1 MADQPAE
8 DAGATP
14 AEETVPAEQA
24 PPEDG
29 GENIE
34 AAGGEIGEGEGEGEG
49 EAEGKDAGKDNDDD
63 ADEDITELPPNP
75 TPHDLRKIMA
85 KEVAKLKE
93 MPVKQFIEAMPATEK
108 LHNQINSY
116 AEKFMVEIIKQIPEV
131 TPVLKKVGEYDQVVF
146 DKLFEA
152 KTADFNAAGKTP
164 EEQEAILTEMEDRL
178 TESVKVNFDFTHA
191 ISYIAGPLTVWRL
204 DACKAVWAG
213 HNEIVNA
220 QKSDKI
226 LIEDPNAKKQE
237 AEASEEEGQEGDGEG
252 EDGAAEEEEKPD
264 VVQEEEHVEGELDPA
279 EIAASERPA
288 LKEWTKHIYMTDEE
302 DEKAR
307 SVICYVRAPPDC
319 LLNDDDLIVS
329 YANSLAAW
337 PNLPGN
343 SEVIGKFV
351 CIRPRHPKVICILEK
366 QSEGDGAG
374 AAAAETEAEKEA
386 APKPIPWNDLVT
398 QDVTGEDSRYLEV
411 RLSKLP
417 EIVLAPAARIR
428 RDSAELGRGG
438 GKLSSLVD
446 NRVMM
451 TVPQGA
457 LKINIIYSVQVQV
470 INQHHAQLLRD
481 QNLNVMAQFIA
492 CSPLVIISGPKK
504 ILFKPATFILPLT
517 DANPTTQTVIMSSA
531 TMPDAFKS
539 TKTTVVETEDNTGS
553 GSDDEGKVK
562 KNEPIV
568 LDPFQRSLLLPKLLA
583 GASSSHA
590 EVTLLTAG
598 LEDSNWLPWTSPEIV
613 EQKNSDICI
622 FNFSRLEPRKI
633 LCIKSRTVMD
643 PESLLQTATILER
656 SLSQRM
662 VYFIL
667 RQVSNNPSKIC
678 LAICLAQNLDKTL
691 GQLATAGYTEGD
703 KPTGPL
709 FIYERQVF
717 EVAFKGNIRPKKG
730 GPRDSRHL
738 SMDDGPMRI
747 AFNSALQ
754 NTYMVDVEECDSSA
768 QVACE
773 KFRGFLEV
781 TFQHMVKKPAKKRKG
796 ARTVGNKKFVM
807 ELETVLLCQLLIK
820 LPKQPSDQAGAC
832 VLQPF
837 TLVSKDAVTDDYLE
851 GLARKLLGDTWRRL
865 GLALNM
871 TKTQIQAVG
880 GRAESAGEN
889 KAITMLHSWVKNL
902 PLEADRANLLIN
914 GLTAI
919 GRNDLA
925 AELRTLNSSDASSPD
940 SSPAA
945 EAVTLITDTGDEI
958 EAVNDTDANEQAS
971 TAPSQPAPKV
981 DWCMGSDKTSEVVFR
996 RISPQHKQC
1005 DAL

>member
-1 MADQPAE
+1 
-8 DAGATP
+8 
-14 AEETVPAEQA
+14 
-24 PPEDG
+24 
-29 GENIE
+29 
-34 AAGGEIGEGEGEGEG
+34 
-49 EAEGKDAGKDNDDD
+49 
-63 ADEDITELPPNP
+63 
-75 TPHDLRKIMA
+75 
-85 KEVAKLKE
+85 
-93 MPVKQFIEAMPATEK
+93 
-108 LHNQINSY
+108 
-116 AEKFMVEIIKQIPEV
+116 
-131 TPVLKKVGEYDQVVF
+131 
-146 DKLFEA
+146 
-152 KTADFNAAGKTP
+152 
-164 EEQEAILTEMEDRL
+164 
-178 TESVKVNFDFTHA
+178 
-191 ISYIAGPLTVWRL
+191 
-204 DACKAVWAG
+204 
-213 HNEIVNA
+213 
-220 QKSDKI
+220 
-226 LIEDPNAKKQE
+226 
-237 AEASEEEGQEGDGEG
+237 
-252 EDGAAEEEEKPD
+252 
-264 VVQEEEHVEGELDPA
+264 
-279 EIAASERPA
+279 
-288 LKEWTKHIYMTDEE
+288 MTNEE

-351 CIRPRHPKVICILEK
+351 CIRPRHPKVICILPNEPWYVGIPHNYGKNPTREVVIFWMEASEMGPPAAPTDEKAEDKAQAPEGGEK

-504 ILFKPATFILPLT
+504 ILFKPATFVLPLT

-667 RQVSNNPSKIC
+667 RQMSNNPSKIC

-820 LPKQPSDQAGAC
+820 LPKQPSEQAGAC

-945 EAVTLITDTGDEI
+945 EAV
-958 EAVNDTDANEQAS
+958 
-971 TAPSQPAPKV
+971 
-981 DWCMGSDKTSEVVFR
+981 
-996 RISPQHKQC
+996 
-1005 DAL
+1005 

>member
-1 MADQPAE
+1 MDS
-8 DAGATP
+8 
-14 AEETVPAEQA
+14 
-24 PPEDG
+24 
-29 GENIE
+29 IRL
-34 AAGGEIGEGEGEGEG
+34 
-49 EAEGKDAGKDNDDD
+49 DD
-63 ADEDITELPPNP
+63 
-75 TPHDLRKIMA
+75 
-85 KEVAKLKE
+85 
-93 MPVKQFIEAMPATEK
+93 FIS
-108 LHNQINSY
+108 N
-116 AEKFMVEIIKQIPEV
+116 F
-131 TPVLKKVGEYDQVVF
+131 
-146 DKLFEA
+146 
-152 KTADFNAAGKTP
+152 
-164 EEQEAILTEMEDRL
+164 
-178 TESVKVNFDFTHA
+178 NFDN
-191 ISYIAGPLTVWRL
+191 R
-204 DACKAVWAG
+204 
-213 HNEIVNA
+213 
-220 QKSDKI
+220 
-226 LIEDPNAKKQE
+226 
-237 AEASEEEGQEGDGEG
+237 
-252 EDGAAEEEEKPD
+252 
-264 VVQEEEHVEGELDPA
+264 
-279 EIAASERPA
+279 
-288 LKEWTKHIYMTDEE
+288 YMTDEE

-351 CIRPRHPKVICILEK
+351 CIRPRHPKVICILVRNPNEPWYVGIPHNYGKNPTREVVIFWMEASEMGPPAAQTDEKAEDKAQATEGGEK
-366 QSEGDGAG
+366 QPEGDGAG
-374 AAAAETEAEKEA
+374 AIAAEPDAEKDA

-446 NRVMM
+446 NRVVM

-457 LKINIIYSVQVQV
+457 LKINILYSVQVQV

-492 CSPLVIISGPKK
+492 CSPLVIIY
-504 ILFKPATFILPLT
+504 
-517 DANPTTQTVIMSSA
+517 
-531 TMPDAFKS
+531 
-539 TKTTVVETEDNTGS
+539 
-553 GSDDEGKVK
+553 DEGKTR

-590 EVTLLTAG
+590 EVTLVTAG
-598 LEDSNWLPWTSPEIV
+598 LEDSNWVPWTTPEIV

-622 FNFSRLEPRKI
+622 FNFSRLEPRKCVFMKI

-667 RQVSNNPSKIC
+667 RQVSNSPSKIC

-781 TFQHMVKKPAKKRKG
+781 TFQHLVKKPAKKRKG

-837 TLVSKDAVTDDYLE
+837 TLVSKDAVTDEYLE

-902 PLEADRANLLIN
+902 PLEADRAKNKFYEDLHAILATVPKADKLIVF
-914 GLTAI
+914 GDLHAHVETDHATRREVLDPHCLT
-919 GRNDLA
+919 GFND
-925 AELRTLNSSDASSPD
+925 NS
-940 SSPAA
+940 
-945 EAVTLITDTGDEI
+945 
-958 EAVNDTDANEQAS
+958 
-971 TAPSQPAPKV
+971 
-981 DWCMGSDKTSEVVFR
+981 VF
-996 RISPQHKQC
+996 
-1005 DAL
+1005 L